1 MKRIFLLLFPFVL
14 VLSLSFPIGA
24 FSADVYEIAVQGVIS
39 PPVSAFIGDSLRK
52 AADARASALLILL
65 DTPGGLDTAMREI
78 VKAMMDAP
86 IPTIVYVYPSGAR
99 AASAGTIILIAAQ
112 VAAMA
117 PGTNVGAAHPVN
129 VGSGKMDKEMMAKVV
144 QDAQAY
150 ARSLAAKRGRNVEW
164 AAKAVRESVSVTASE
179 ALSAN
184 VIDVMAD
191 NVGDLLSKIDGRV
204 VEVGTRKVAL
214 QTKGARIVSVEMP
227 FKYKLLSYVSDPS
240 VAYLLMM
247 IGFYGILFEIYS
259 PGTIFPGVIGGICL
273 ILALYAFQTIP
284 ISYAGLSL
292 ILLGVIF
299 FVVELKVASHGL
311 LGIAG
316 VISIVIGSVMLID
329 LPQSWLSI
337 SWQSIA
343 TVAIVSV
350 IFFFAVLSYAVK
362 AQLSKVRTGREGM
375 IGEAGVA
382 RSNIAPSGKVFLH
395 GELWDAR
402 ADEPIQA
409 GERVVIVAVE
419 GMVVKVKKERGA

>member
-1 MKRIFLLLFPFVL
+1 MKKVLFLLCSTVL
-14 VLSLSFPIGA
+14 VLLLSLSTAA
-24 FSADVYEIAVQGVIS
+24 FSSDVYEITVQGVIS
-39 PPVSAFIGDSLRK
+39 PPVASFIADSLKK
-52 AADARASALLILL
+52 AGDARAGALLILL

-78 VKAMMDAP
+78 VKAIMDAP
-86 IPTIVYVYPSGAR
+86 LPVIVYVYPSGAR

-129 VGSGKMDKEMMAKVV
+129 VGAGKMDKEMMAKVV

-164 AAKAVRESVSVTASE
+164 AAKAVRESVSVTAHE
-179 ALSAN
+179 ALDAR
-184 VIDVMAD
+184 VIDVVAD
-191 NVGDLLSKIDGRV
+191 NVGDLLTKVNGRV
-204 VEVGTRKVAL
+204 VDVGSRKVTL
-214 QTKGARIVSVEMP
+214 ETKGARVVDLEMP
-227 FKYKLLSYVSDPS
+227 FKYRLLSYISDPS

-259 PGTIFPGVIGGICL
+259 PGTIFPGVLGGISL

-329 LPQSWLSI
+329 LPESWLSI

-343 TVAIVSV
+343 TVAVVSI
-350 IFFFAVLSYAVK
+350 IFFLGVLSYAVK
-362 AQLSKVRTGREGM
+362 AQLSKVKTGREGM
-375 IGEAGVA
+375 VGEIGVA
-382 RSNIAPSGKVFLH
+382 RSDLAPFGKVFLH

-402 ADEPIQA
+402 SEAPVQA
-409 GERVVIVAVE
+409 GERVVVTAVE
-419 GMVVKVKKERGA
+419 GMMVRVKKEGGT

>member
-1 MKRIFLLLFPFVL
+1 
-14 VLSLSFPIGA
+14 
-24 FSADVYEIAVQGVIS
+24 
-39 PPVSAFIGDSLRK
+39 
-52 AADARASALLILL
+52 
-65 DTPGGLDTAMREI
+65 MREI
-78 VKAMMDAP
+78 VKAMMEAP

-164 AAKAVRESVSVTASE
+164 AAKAVRESVSVTAGE
-179 ALSAN
+179 ALKAH
-184 VIDVMAD
+184 VIDIVAD
-191 NVGDLLSKIDGRV
+191 SVDDLLSKVDGRV
-204 VEVGTRKVAL
+204 VEVGTRTVEL
-214 QTKGARIVSVEMP
+214 QTKGARVVNVEMP
-227 FKYKLLSYVSDPS
+227 FKYRFLSYVSDPS

-259 PGTIFPGVIGGICL
+259 PGTIFPGVLGGISL

-316 VISIVIGSVMLID
+316 VISIVIGSVMLVD

-337 SWQSIA
+337 SWLSIA
-343 TVAIVSV
+343 TVAVASI
-350 IFFFAVLSYAVK
+350 IFFLGVLSYAVK

-375 IGEAGVA
+375 IGEVGVA
-382 RSNIAPSGKVFLH
+382 RSDIAPSGKVFLH

-402 ADEPIQA
+402 AEDPVEA
-409 GERVVIVAVE
+409 GERVVVIGVE
-419 GMVVKVKKERGA
+419 GMVVKVRKEGGT

>member
-1 MKRIFLLLFPFVL
+1 MKRSPLVFLPVIL
-14 VLSLSFPIGA
+14 VLFFSFPSGA
-24 FSADVYEIAVQGVIS
+24 FSAEVYQIAIQGVIS
-39 PPVSAFIGDSLRK
+39 PPVAAFVADSIRH
-52 AADARASALLILL
+52 AANDRAGALLILL

-78 VKAMMDAP
+78 VKAMMEAP
-86 IPTIVYVYPSGAR
+86 MPVIVYVYPPGAR

-129 VGSGKMDKEMMAKVV
+129 VGAGKMDKEMMAKVV

-164 AAKAVRESVSVTASE
+164 AAKAVRESVSVTAKE
-179 ALSAN
+179 ALDLH
-184 VIDVMAD
+184 VIDVIAE
-191 NVGDLLSKIDGRV
+191 NVNDLLSKIDGRV
-204 VEVGTRKVAL
+204 VEVGTKKVAL
-214 QTKGARIVSVEMP
+214 ETKDARVVSIEMP
-227 FKYKLLSYVSDPS
+227 FKYRLLSYISDPS
-240 VAYLLMM
+240 IAYLLMM

-259 PGTIFPGVIGGICL
+259 PGTIFPGVLGGICL

-292 ILLGVIF
+292 IILGVIF

-311 LGIAG
+311 LGMAG

-343 TVAIVSV
+343 TVAVVSI
-350 IFFFAVLSYAVK
+350 IFFLGVLSYAVK
-362 AQLSKVRTGREGM
+362 AQLSKVKTGKEGM
-375 IGEAGVA
+375 VGEVGVA
-382 RSNIAPSGKVFLH
+382 RTDIAPSGKVFLH
-395 GELWDAR
+395 GELWDAK
-402 ADEPIQA
+402 AEEPVRA
-409 GERVVIVAVE
+409 GERVVVTAVE
-419 GMVVKVKKERGA
+419 GMMVRVKKEGGN